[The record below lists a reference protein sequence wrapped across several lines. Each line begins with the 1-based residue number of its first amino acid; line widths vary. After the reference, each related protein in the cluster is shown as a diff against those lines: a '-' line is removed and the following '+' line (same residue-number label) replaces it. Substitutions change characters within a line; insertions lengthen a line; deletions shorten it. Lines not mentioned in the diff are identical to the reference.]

1 MKWLGIVLMILPKLK
16 SIMEK
21 AKLLFDDVEDTGAE
35 KKQYVMAIVKEIA
48 FASLGVTGPEW
59 EKLWARIEAAV
70 DIALEILYLFF
81 FKDDEVVEDET
92 QEIAG

>member
-16 SIMEK
+16 EIMEK

-48 FASLGVTGPEW
+48 FAALGVAGPEW
-59 EKLWARIEAAV
+59 ERYWVKIEAAV
-70 DIALEILYLFF
+70 DIALEFIYLFF
-81 FKDDEVVEDET
+81 FKDDDDK
-92 QEIAG
+92 